1 MDQAQFVRLARAID
15 AGRPIGMPRIGVRL
29 DPDYLR
35 HLRDQQAAMAAR
47 QPLTPDQR
55 RLLDQVLPIDPDRN
69 EVSACRLILGWRLDR
84 AALEDAVRRFAPTVP
99 VIDGGR
105 QDAPEPSLRE
115 VFRLLRTLRSSG
127 GNHPPAGAA
136 G

>member
-1 MDQAQFVRLARAID
+1 VPSQ
-15 AGRPIGMPRIGVRL
+15 
-29 DPDYLR
+29 
-35 HLRDQQAAMAAR
+35 
-47 QPLTPDQR
+47 
-55 RLLDQVLPIDPDRN
+55 
-69 EVSACRLILGWRLDR
+69 LGWRLDR